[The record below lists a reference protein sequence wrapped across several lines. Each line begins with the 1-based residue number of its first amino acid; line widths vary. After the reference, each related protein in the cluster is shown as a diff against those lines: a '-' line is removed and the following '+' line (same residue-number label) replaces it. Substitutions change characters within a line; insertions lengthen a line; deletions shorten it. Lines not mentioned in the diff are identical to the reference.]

1 MYAHAILL
9 KRHSKFIMKKS
20 EQPLYPKLSPI
31 YNKILQ
37 LLSAILLIV
46 LLMTLWLST
55 AEKSEQVL
63 SLHFKQTA
71 DKFLQ
76 QAIAG
81 VSVLLVEKEISQ
93 SKKSRDAQLQSY
105 LNHLGEADF
114 IKQVHLY
121 DKTGLLLLKSTSDG
135 EASASIKSLYG
146 IDERLK
152 TLNKSSKYSPFVS
165 EIRTEQLIGYLRL
178 TIEKSYLTA
187 TLAKDNYN
195 TQTLSRLLL
204 IIAGLVG
211 FLLTR
216 GLNRFSRQGF
226 RMPDVNTKLTTKK

>member
-1 MYAHAILL
+1 MDAHQEAQQVY
-9 KRHSKFIMKKS
+9 MKQS

-46 LLMTLWLST
+46 LLMTLWLS
-55 AEKSEQVL
+55 ASQKSEQAL
-63 SLHFKQTA
+63 SLHFEQTA
-71 DKFLQ
+71 EKFLQ

-81 VSVLLVEKEISQ
+81 VSVILVEKDISK
-93 SKKSRDAQLQSY
+93 SKKLQRAQLQSY
-105 LNHLGEADF
+105 LNKLADADF

-121 DKTGLLLLKSTSDG
+121 DETGLLLFKSDSGG

-146 IDERLK
+146 IEESSQ
-152 TLNKSSKYSPFVS
+152 TLNKSGKYKPFIS
-165 EIRTEQLIGYLRL
+165 EIRTDKLIGYLRL
-178 TIEKSYLTA
+178 TIEESYLTSD
-187 TLAKDNYN
+187 LAENNDNS
-195 TQTLSRLLL
+195 QTLYRLLL
-204 IIAGLVG
+204 IIAGFVG

-226 RMPDVNTKLTTKK
+226 RIPDTGSTVKK

>member
-1 MYAHAILL
+1 
-9 KRHSKFIMKKS
+9 MKQL

-46 LLMTLWLST
+46 LLLTLWVST
-55 AEKSEQVL
+55 AEKSEQAL
-63 SLHFKQTA
+63 SLHFKQTSE
-71 DKFLQ
+71 KFLQ

-81 VSVLLVEKEISQ
+81 VSIILAEKLLVEKKTSQ
-93 SKKSRDAQLQSY
+93 GKNSHNAQLQSY
-105 LNHLGEADF
+105 LNYLGEADF

-121 DKTGLLLLKSTSDG
+121 DETGLLLLKSDSGG
-135 EASASIKSLYG
+135 EASASIKILYG
-146 IDERLK
+146 IDESLQ

-165 EIRTEQLIGYLRL
+165 EIRTDKLIGYLRL
-178 TIEKSYLTA
+178 TIVKSHLTA
-187 TLAKDNYN
+187 TLAKNNEN
-195 TQTLSRLLL
+195 TQTLYRFLL
-204 IIAGLVG
+204 IIAGVVG

-226 RMPDVNTKLTTKK
+226 RVPDTKLSDSKLADSKLTVKK

>member
-1 MYAHAILL
+1 
-9 KRHSKFIMKKS
+9 MKQS

-46 LLMTLWLST
+46 LLMSLWVST
-55 AEKSEQVL
+55 AKKSEQAL
-63 SLHFKQTA
+63 FLHFEQMA
-71 DKFLQ
+71 EKFLQ
-76 QAIAG
+76 QSIAG
-81 VSVLLVEKEISQ
+81 VSVLLVEKGTSQ
-93 SKKSRDAQLQSY
+93 SKKSRNAQLQSY
-105 LNHLGEADF
+105 INYLGDADF
-114 IKQVHLY
+114 IKEVHLY
-121 DKTGLLLLKSTSDG
+121 DETGLLLLKSDSGG

-146 IDERLK
+146 IDESLK
-152 TLNKSSKYSPFVS
+152 TLNKSNIYSPFVS
-165 EIRTEQLIGYLRL
+165 EIRTDKLIGYIRL

-187 TLAKDNYN
+187 ALAKENDN
-195 TQTLSRLLL
+195 TQTLYRFLM
-204 IIAGLVG
+204 IIAGLIG

>member
-1 MYAHAILL
+1 MLM
-9 KRHSKFIMKKS
+9 KKHSKFNMKQS

-55 AEKSEQVL
+55 AEKSEQAL
-63 SLHFKQTA
+63 SLHFEQTA
-71 DKFLQ
+71 EKFLA
-76 QAIAG
+76 QAIVG
-81 VSVLLVEKEISQ
+81 VSVLLVEKETTN
-93 SKKSRDAQLQSY
+93 SKKAQNAQLQTY
-105 LNHLGEADF
+105 INQLGEADF

-121 DKTGLLLLKSTSDG
+121 DATGLLLFKSDSGG

-146 IDERLK
+146 IDESLQ
-152 TLNKSSKYSPFVS
+152 TLNKSGKYSPFVS
-165 EIRTEQLIGYLRL
+165 EIRTNKLVGYLRL
-178 TIEKSYLTA
+178 TIEKSYLTTA
-187 TLAKDNYN
+187 LAKNNDN
-195 TQTLSRLLL
+195 TQTLYRFLL

-226 RMPDVNTKLTTKK
+226 RMPDTDLLVKK

>member
-1 MYAHAILL
+1 
-9 KRHSKFIMKKS
+9 MKKL

-46 LLMTLWLST
+46 LLMTLWVST
-55 AEKSEQVL
+55 AKKNEQALSSHFEQV
-63 SLHFKQTA
+63 A
-71 DKFLQ
+71 EKFLQ

-81 VSVLLVEKEISQ
+81 VSVIIRESKESE
-93 SKKSRDAQLQSY
+93 SKKAQYAQLQLY
-105 LNHLGEADF
+105 LNNLAEADF
-114 IKQVHLY
+114 IKQIHVY
-121 DKTGLLLLKSTSDG
+121 DKTGLLILKSMAGG

-146 IDERLK
+146 IDERVQ
-152 TLNKSSKYSPFVS
+152 TLNKSDTYSPFVS
-165 EIRTEQLIGYLRL
+165 EIRTEKLIGYLRL
-178 TIEKSYLTA
+178 TIEKSYLTN
-187 TLAKDNYN
+187 TLAKSNDN
-195 TQTLSRLLL
+195 TQTLYRFLL

-226 RMPDVNTKLTTKK
+226 RIPDIHAK

>member
-1 MYAHAILL
+1 
-9 KRHSKFIMKKS
+9 MKQS

-46 LLMTLWLST
+46 LLMTLWVST
-55 AEKSEQVL
+55 TEKSEQAL
-63 SLHFKQTA
+63 SLHFEQTSE
-71 DKFLQ
+71 KFLQ

-81 VSVLLVEKEISQ
+81 ISVLLVEKETSQ

-105 LNHLGEADF
+105 VNHLGAADF
-114 IKQVHLY
+114 IKQVHFY
-121 DKTGLLLLKSTSDG
+121 DETGLLLFKSVSGG

-146 IDERLK
+146 IEESLK
-152 TLNKSSKYSPFVS
+152 TLNKSSIYSPFVS
-165 EIRTEQLIGYLRL
+165 EIRTDKLIGYLRL

-187 TLAKDNYN
+187 TIAKDNDN
-195 TQTLSRLLL
+195 AQTLYRFLL

-226 RMPDVNTKLTTKK
+226 RMPDVKLTAKK

>member
-1 MYAHAILL
+1 
-9 KRHSKFIMKKS
+9 MKKS

-46 LLMTLWLST
+46 LLMTLWVST
-55 AEKSEQVL
+55 AEKSEQAL
-63 SLHFKQTA
+63 SLHFEQTA

-81 VSVLLVEKEISQ
+81 VSVLLVEKEASQ
-93 SKKSRDAQLQSY
+93 SKKVRLGQLQSY
-105 LNHLGEADF
+105 LNHLGKANF

-121 DKTGLLLLKSTSDG
+121 DETGLLLLKSASGG
-135 EASASIKSLYG
+135 EAGATIKSLYG
-146 IDERLK
+146 IDESLQ
-152 TLNKSSKYSPFVS
+152 TLNKSNIYSPFVR
-165 EIRTEQLIGYLRL
+165 EIRADKLVGYLRL

-187 TLAKDNYN
+187 TLAKENNN
-195 TQTLSRLLL
+195 TQTLYRFLL
-204 IIAGLVG
+204 IIAGVVG

-226 RMPDVNTKLTTKK
+226 RMPDTK

>member
-1 MYAHAILL
+1 
-9 KRHSKFIMKKS
+9 MKQL
-20 EQPLYPKLSPI
+20 EQPLYPKLSSI

-46 LLMTLWLST
+46 LLMTLWVST
-55 AEKSEQVL
+55 AEKSEQAL
-63 SLHFKQTA
+63 SLHFEQTSE
-71 DKFLQ
+71 KFLQ

-81 VSVLLVEKEISQ
+81 ISVLLVEKKTSQ
-93 SKKSRDAQLQSY
+93 DKKLQNAQLQSY
-105 LNHLGEADF
+105 LNYLGEADF

-121 DKTGLLLLKSTSDG
+121 DKTGLLLLKSDFGG

-146 IDERLK
+146 INESLQ

-165 EIRTEQLIGYLRL
+165 EIRVDKLRGYLRL
-178 TIEKSYLTA
+178 TIEKSYLTS
-187 TLAKDNYN
+187 TLANDNDN
-195 TQTLSRLLL
+195 TQTLYRFLL
-204 IIAGLVG
+204 IIAGVVG

-226 RMPDVNTKLTTKK
+226 RLPDVNSK

>member
-1 MYAHAILL
+1 
-9 KRHSKFIMKKS
+9 MKQS
-20 EQPLYPKLSPI
+20 EQPLYPKLSSI

-46 LLMTLWLST
+46 LLMTLWVST
-55 AEKSEQVL
+55 AEKSEQAL

-71 DKFLQ
+71 EKFLQ

-81 VSVLLVEKEISQ
+81 VSVLHVEKEASK
-93 SKKSRDAQLQSY
+93 SKKSGDTQLQSY

-114 IKQVHLY
+114 IKQVHFY
-121 DKTGLLLLKSTSDG
+121 DETGLLLFKSTSGG
-135 EASASIKSLYG
+135 EASASINSLYG
-146 IDERLK
+146 IDESLQ

-165 EIRTEQLIGYLRL
+165 EIRTDKLIGYLRL

-187 TLAKDNYN
+187 TLAKDNDN
-195 TQTLSRLLL
+195 AQTLYRFLL
-204 IIAGLVG
+204 IIAGFVG

-226 RMPDVNTKLTTKK
+226 RMPS

>member
-1 MYAHAILL
+1 M
-9 KRHSKFIMKKS
+9 KKHSKFNMKQS

-63 SLHFKQTA
+63 SLHFEQTA
-71 DKFLQ
+71 EKFLQ

-81 VSVLLVEKEISQ
+81 VSVLLVEKAPSQ
-93 SKKSRDAQLQSY
+93 SKKSRYVQLQSY

-121 DKTGLLLLKSTSDG
+121 DATGLLLFKSASGG

-146 IDERLK
+146 IDESIQ
-152 TLNKSSKYSPFVS
+152 TLNKSGKYSPFVS
-165 EIRTEQLIGYLRL
+165 EIRTDKLIGYLRL
-178 TIEKSYLTA
+178 TIEKSYLTT
-187 TLAKDNYN
+187 TLAKDNDN
-195 TQTLSRLLL
+195 TQTLYRFLL

-226 RMPDVNTKLTTKK
+226 RIPDVNTKLTVKK

>member
-9 KRHSKFIMKKS
+9 KRHSKFIMNKS

-105 LNHLGEADF
+105 LNQLGEADF

-135 EASASIKSLYG
+135 EASVSIKSLYG

-165 EIRTEQLIGYLRL
+165 EIRTEKLIGYLRL

-195 TQTLSRLLL
+195 RQTLSRLLL

-226 RMPDVNTKLTTKK
+226 RIPDVTLTVKK

>member
-1 MYAHAILL
+1 MLM
-9 KRHSKFIMKKS
+9 KKHSKFNMKQS

-55 AEKSEQVL
+55 AEKSEQAL
-63 SLHFKQTA
+63 SLHFEQTA
-71 DKFLQ
+71 EKFLE
-76 QAIAG
+76 QAIVG
-81 VSVLLVEKEISQ
+81 VSVLLVEK
-93 SKKSRDAQLQSY
+93 KTAKSNKAQNAQLQTY
-105 LNHLGEADF
+105 INQLGEADF

-121 DKTGLLLLKSTSDG
+121 DATGLLLFKSDSGG
-135 EASASIKSLYG
+135 EAGASIKSLYG
-146 IDERLK
+146 IDESLQ

-165 EIRTEQLIGYLRL
+165 EIRTNKLVGYLRL
-178 TIEKSYLTA
+178 TIEKSYLT
-187 TLAKDNYN
+187 TGLAKNNDN
-195 TQTLSRLLL
+195 TQTLYRFLL

-226 RMPDVNTKLTTKK
+226 RMPETDLSVKK